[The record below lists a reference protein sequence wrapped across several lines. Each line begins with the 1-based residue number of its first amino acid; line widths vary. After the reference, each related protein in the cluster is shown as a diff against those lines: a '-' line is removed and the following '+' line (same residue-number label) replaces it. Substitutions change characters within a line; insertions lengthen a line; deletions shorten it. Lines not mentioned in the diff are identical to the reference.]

1 MEIVTSLTLVYISIA
16 HINAQIK
23 VPLYSIVEKKN
34 KKNRTFHFLLTRVLL
49 FVLYSKMIFLT
60 LFPFLF
66 STFQSVIINDAS
78 REFPRSK
85 FLEISL

>member
-16 HINAQIK
+16 HIKAQII
-23 VPLYSIVEKKN
+23 VPLESIVEKKR
-34 KKNRTFHFLLTRVLL
+34 KIKTFHFLLIRVLL